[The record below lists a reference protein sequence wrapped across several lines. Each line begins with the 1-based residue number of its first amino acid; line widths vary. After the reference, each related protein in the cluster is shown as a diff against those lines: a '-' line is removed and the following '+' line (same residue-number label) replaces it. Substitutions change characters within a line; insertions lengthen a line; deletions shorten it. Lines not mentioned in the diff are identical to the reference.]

1 MLSIDFTFAKVR
13 GQAGFADLAPQLPEG
28 YTTWGTDETA
38 WAAQPGSQVAQLEA
52 WLDRGCA
59 VDAPVRAIFG
69 FCGAAALAPVL
80 ARRLADPQPPA
91 VVLFDPIV
99 VGPQNMIDQTV
110 DSLRQLAGPHAVDEA
125 EVLAETSLANGGHNH
140 NQAPDLDR
148 GSSGT
153 DGLPADLDLTELAT
167 QLTRHYTIRAEQV
180 GAAKSIRPSTVA
192 DLCRRFEAY
201 LRYLAL
207 CGAAWSARRIQPDL
221 IALSRDHDVP
231 EELAGTPVVR
241 VDTTQHVLLGHPDAA
256 RAAAAVLTGRNG
268 GQ

>member
-28 YTTWGTDETA
+28 YATWGTDESA
-38 WAAQPGSQVAQLEA
+38 WITGPGPLATQLET

-59 VDAPVRAIFG
+59 VDAPVRAILG

-80 ARRLADPQPPA
+80 AHRLAQPEAPA

-110 DSLRQLAGPHAVDEA
+110 DSLRQLAGATATA
-125 EVLAETSLANGGHNH
+125 ESDLLAGVPQLESGSTGPDGG
-140 NQAPDLDR
+140 PTDL
-148 GSSGT
+148 G
-153 DGLPADLDLTELAT
+153 ELAT
-167 QLTRHYTIRAEQV
+167 CLTRHYSTRAAEV
-180 GAAKSIRPSTVA
+180 GAAKAIRASTVA

-207 CGAAWSARRIQPDL
+207 CAAAWSAERVTPDL
-221 IALSRDHDVP
+221 IALSRDHDAP
-231 EELAGTPVVR
+231 EVLSGTPVVR
-241 VDTTQHVLLGHPDAA
+241 VDATQHVLLGHPDAA
-256 RAAAAVLTGRNG
+256 RAAAEVLTGG
-268 GQ
+268 KGSQ